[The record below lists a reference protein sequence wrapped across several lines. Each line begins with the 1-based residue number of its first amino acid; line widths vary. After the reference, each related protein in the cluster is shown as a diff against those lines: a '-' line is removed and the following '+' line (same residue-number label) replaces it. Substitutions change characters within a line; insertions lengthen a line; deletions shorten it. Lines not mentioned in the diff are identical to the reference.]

1 MARSAPDISIVIP
14 TRNRWGRLSTTL
26 AGALRQEEVEL
37 EVVVVDDGSTDVTP
51 LRLARISDD
60 RLRVIR
66 HAERRGVSTSRN
78 EAIAAARG
86 AWVAFLDDDDLW
98 APDKLAK
105 QLAAASEAGATFA
118 YSAAV
123 VVDDALNVRQ
133 LAPAPDPSSLGREL
147 IVRNAIPG
155 GCSNLIARTSVV
167 RAVGSFDPQ
176 LSVLADWDLWIRL
189 ALSGSGAACPEKR
202 LVAYVRHPASMV
214 SVGKNDVIA
223 EVDYLVAK
231 YSDAA
236 EALGVEP
243 DLRGLYRELPR
254 ADRRAGRTIPASR
267 MPIAF
272 AHRSL
277 GDAARAVAVL
287 LGRHAERAKAA
298 LAPWYPAALP
308 RPEILAP
315 IWLDEYRAKSVVIET
330 ETAAAGGREP
340 GRRMARPISQTAKVF
355 PIFLERPLEPLTVE
369 PGYREALLIVISEG
383 QAIGQFLPA
392 LDVIPIALQQAEI
405 VARFGERL
413 WQQHLERAVRA
424 SVSETPETASMS
436 VSVVVCTR
444 DRTDDLRLCI
454 ESLLELTTPAH
465 EILIVDDA
473 PGDDSTKELCR
484 EYPVTY
490 VLEPLPGQ
498 SRARTAESS
507 TRPESL
513 SRSLTMTASSIRTG
527 STSSPGSSTTTSR
540 WP

>member
-66 HAERRGVSTSRN
+66 HAESRGASTSRN

-123 VVDDALNVRQ
+123 VVDDDLNVRQ
-133 LAPAPDPSSLGREL
+133 LAAAPDPSSLGREL

-189 ALSGSGAACPEKR
+189 ALSGLGAACPEA

-214 SVGKNDVIA
+214 SMGKNDVIA

-231 YSDAA
+231 YSDVAD
-236 EALGVEP
+236 ELGVEP
-243 DLRGLYRELPR
+243 DLRGLYRYFAR
-254 ADRRAGRTIPASR
+254 AHRRAGRTVPASR
-267 MPIAF
+267 MYGRIAV
-272 AHRSL
+272 AHRSV

-298 LAPWYPAALP
+298 LAPRDPAALA
-308 RPEILAP
+308 RPESLAP
-315 IWLDEYRAKSVVIET
+315 TWLDEYRAKSVVIET
-330 ETAAAGGREP
+330 ETAAAAGR
-340 GRRMARPISQTAKVF
+340 
-355 PIFLERPLEPLTVE
+355 
-369 PGYREALLIVISEG
+369 
-383 QAIGQFLPA
+383 
-392 LDVIPIALQQAEI
+392 
-405 VARFGERL
+405 
-413 WQQHLERAVRA
+413 
-424 SVSETPETASMS
+424 
-436 VSVVVCTR
+436 
-444 DRTDDLRLCI
+444 
-454 ESLLELTTPAH
+454 
-465 EILIVDDA
+465 
-473 PGDDSTKELCR
+473 
-484 EYPVTY
+484 
-490 VLEPLPGQ
+490 
-498 SRARTAESS
+498 
-507 TRPESL
+507 
-513 SRSLTMTASSIRTG
+513 
-527 STSSPGSSTTTSR
+527 
-540 WP
+540 